1 MEALV
6 TAPEGQ
12 AVSLQLAEQ
21 DLRAEVAA
29 AALAD
34 TLQTDTQAAQERR
47 VMYSFNM
54 SR

>member
-6 TAPEGQ
+6 TAPEEL
-12 AVSLQLAEQ
+12 VVLLRLEEQ
-21 DLRAEVAA
+21 GLKAEVVAE
-29 AALAD
+29 ALVD